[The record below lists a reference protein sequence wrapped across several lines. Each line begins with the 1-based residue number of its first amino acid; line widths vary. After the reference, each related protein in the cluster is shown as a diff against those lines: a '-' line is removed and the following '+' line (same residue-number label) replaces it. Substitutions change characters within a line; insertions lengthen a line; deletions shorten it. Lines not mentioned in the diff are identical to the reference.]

1 MRLKMHFGQIYQ
13 TLGQYHTKIIQMP
26 ACPDKT
32 LFANNLKAILRMFT
46 NDLNNSLGLP
56 EEEPLRKALMQPA
69 QQPLSQV
76 LNEVAPNDDSQMHEE
91 FDEKEIL
98 GLIRAGSGANDG
110 RDAGTIAE
118 QQRRL
123 YEEIMRRQQQ
133 PNLDICGWCA

>member
-26 ACPDKT
+26 ACADKT

-76 LNEVAPNDDSQMHEE
+76 LNEVAPNEDSQMQE
-91 FDEKEIL
+91 FDEREII
-98 GLIRAGSGANDG
+98 GLIRVGSGANDG

-118 QQRRL
+118 Q
-123 YEEIMRRQQQ
+123 
-133 PNLDICGWCA
+133 